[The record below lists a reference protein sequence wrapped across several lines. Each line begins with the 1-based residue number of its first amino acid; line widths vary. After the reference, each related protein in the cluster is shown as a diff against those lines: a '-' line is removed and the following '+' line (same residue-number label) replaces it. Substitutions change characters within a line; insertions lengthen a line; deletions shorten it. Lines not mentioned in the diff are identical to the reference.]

1 MNGMDYLMWT
11 AQGILAAVFLV
22 TGMSKIL
29 AFGQVKT
36 FLGRKLK
43 GGPVGVSASQ
53 GASIALLEIAGAVG
67 VLTPPSLVP
76 NYMTVILAAAGLAL
90 LMACATVYHFR
101 RKEPAAPDIALFL
114 LAIFVI
120 VGRWGH

>member
-1 MNGMDYLMWT
+1 MNGMDYLTWT
-11 AQGILAAVFLV
+11 AQWILAAVFFV

-29 AFGQVKT
+29 AFGRVKT
-36 FLGRKLK
+36 LLGKKLK
-43 GGPVGVSASQ
+43 GGPIGVSAGQ
-53 GASIALLEIAGAVG
+53 GASIAVLEIAGAVG
-67 VLTPPSLVP
+67 VLTPPSIVP

-90 LMACATVYHFR
+90 LMVCAAIYHFR
-101 RKEPAAPDIALFL
+101 RKEPAAPDIALFF